1 MTSEQ
6 AVQSTPVFRRITEEA
21 KSPSHSYMIVTPD
34 AVTSMICAEGL
45 VRALTNGASI
55 ESKDVYILP
64 FEEKVLT
71 SDADFISETAYIMP
85 SELNKKFFIVR
96 NCETANESAQN
107 KLLKILEE
115 PPETSVLILLC
126 AVEYAMLPTVRSRC
140 RIYSPPAFT
149 DSVLKSVLEE
159 EYSNVENPALALALS
174 GGSLSGLKTAAEKG
188 VASFEFA
195 IKMLECMRKSG
206 DILPYATELVK
217 KGDVSLSEVLDSL
230 ELILRDCL
238 AYASS
243 PSLMWLKGN
252 VMDIRE
258 IASMYTPDVVLKV
271 MPVITRAKKRTQLG
285 GNVNS
290 IVDELLFSIL
300 EEKAKCLK

>member
-1 MTSEQ
+1 MTNEQ
-6 AVQSTPVFRRITEEA
+6 AVKSSLVYRQIEA
-21 KSPSHSYMIVTPD
+21 EANSPTHSYMIVTPD
-34 AVTSMICAEGL
+34 TITSFICAEGL
-45 VRALTNGASI
+45 VKAISGGKM

-64 FEEKVLT
+64 FGDKVLA
-71 SDADFISETAYIMP
+71 SDADFIGETAYIMP
-85 SELNKKFFIVR
+85 SELSKKFFIVKAA
-96 NCETANESAQN
+96 ETANDAAQN

-140 RIYSPPAFT
+140 RSFFPTPYG
-149 DSVLKSVLEE
+149 DDVMRKVLEE
-159 EYSNVENPALALALS
+159 EYGEIPNPSPALALS
-174 GGSLSGLKTAAEKG
+174 GGSLSGLMTAVKSG
-188 VASFEFA
+188 NASFDFT
-195 IKMLECMRKSG
+195 IKMLECMRKSS
-206 DILPYATELVK
+206 DILPYATTLIK
-217 KGDVSLSEVLDSL
+217 KGEVTPSGVLDSL

-243 PSLMWLKGN
+243 PSRLWLKGN
-252 VMDIRE
+252 LMDIRE
-258 IASMYTPDVVLKV
+258 ISALYTPDVVLRV
-271 MPVITRAKKRTQLG
+271 MPVILRAKKRIAGG